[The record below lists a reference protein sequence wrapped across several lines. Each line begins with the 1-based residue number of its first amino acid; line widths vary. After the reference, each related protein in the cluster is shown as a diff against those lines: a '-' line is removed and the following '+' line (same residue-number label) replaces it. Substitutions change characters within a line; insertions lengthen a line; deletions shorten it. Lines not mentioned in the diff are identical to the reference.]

1 MCYHILMC
9 GDTMGNITLSIPDDI
24 HKDMRQFSEVRWSEV
39 ARKAIVQKLETLHLA
54 ERLAKKSKLSEEDIK
69 EFSNKVKSLAAKRFM
84 A

>member
-1 MCYHILMC
+1 MC
-9 GDTMGNITLSIPDDI
+9 GDTMGNITLSIPEDV
-24 HKDMRQFSEVRWSEV
+24 HKDMKQFSEVRWSEV